1 MVDRQDIDALLIG
14 SLYGELSSADEA
26 RLQAHLES
34 HPADRTALAGLTHAR
49 DAVRRSRILDAQLE
63 PPQSVSA
70 LLLQEAARRAPRKA
84 SEKEEVREGWFARL
98 RRSFLMHPA
107 MAAAA
112 MLVVVIGVAGTLY
125 MRQGDH
131 FASPEVASGAE
142 QARAADTAQAAM
154 GSGAAA
160 APAPATPPAATAALD
175 EGAYRVGLAEG
186 TGSPAKEAQAKGQ
199 ATAAALA
206 KDEAEAAA
214 VALRVRQEKLE
225 RQEKPEK
232 PEKKDQAEG
241 AKKPADVDRRSVAS
255 QGLEVTTP
263 RPVPKD
269 LDDAVDGNTAKAPA
283 ADPAPAPESA
293 SPSGPG
299 RGFATVPPPPR
310 ARAPEAAPPAAPI
323 TANATRDAD
332 DAKLRRAPGAGTAG
346 GGGSVG
352 GAPAGGEDRG
362 GNRESAPEADAAWA
376 KDQHSRLVTQ
386 VRAGRCN
393 DAVSTAL
400 ALSSRA
406 PGYYQQ
412 NVETDRALKACLPL
426 INNAREREA
435 ERAQRARAASKR
447 AVEGPAKA
455 APPTAKPAP
464 TDAQRR

>member
-131 FASPEVASGAE
+131 FASPEVASGGE

-160 APAPATPPAATAALD
+160 APTPATPPAATVQALD
-175 EGAYRVGLAEG
+175 DGAYRVGLAEG

-206 KDEAEAAA
+206 KDEADAA
-214 VALRVRQEKLE
+214 VALRI
-225 RQEKPEK
+225 RQEKPEGQ
-232 PEKKDQAEG
+232 EKHDQAEG

-255 QGLEVTTP
+255 QGLEVRTP

-269 LDDAVDGNTAKAPA
+269 LDDAVDGNTARAPA

-299 RGFATVPPPPR
+299 RGFATVPPPPPPR

-323 TANATRDAD
+323 TANATRDVD
-332 DAKLRRAPGAGTAG
+332 DAKLRRAPGAGTEG

-455 APPTAKPAP
+455 APPAAKPAP